1 MAAGRSAA
9 SDLEAGFGNAE
20 VDEARARIRGPLG
33 EAPADAEVATFLRAA
48 RARAKRD
55 GRAVIVEVGAS
66 WCPPCRTLKAAVANG
81 ELDDVLEGVTL
92 VAFDADVHG
101 ERLDSLGYTSKFIP
115 SFSVPRGDGRA
126 SEWKVDVKLP
136 KTASARDLARILAPL
151 VEAARK

>member
-1 MAAGRSAA
+1 M
-9 SDLEAGFGNAE
+9 
-20 VDEARARIRGPLG
+20 RI

-48 RARAKRD
+48 TARAKRE

-81 ELDDVLEGVTL
+81 ELDDVLAGVTL

-115 SFSVPRGDGRA
+115 AFSVPRGDGRA

-136 KTASARDLARILAPL
+136 KTASSRDLARVLAPL